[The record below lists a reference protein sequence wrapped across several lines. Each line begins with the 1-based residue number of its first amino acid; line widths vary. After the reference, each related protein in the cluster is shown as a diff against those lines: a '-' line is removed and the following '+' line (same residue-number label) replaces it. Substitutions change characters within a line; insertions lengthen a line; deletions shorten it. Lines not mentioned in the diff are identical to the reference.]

1 MHWLLSRTV
10 PKNSNG
16 KAEKRK
22 RRRKDPDQQGLTM
35 YFNNINGYV
44 SKKDSLADIINVHQ
58 PDVIGLCETKMGK
71 KEEVAIDG
79 YDAKTNNLKK
89 GQEGLAVAIRKGT
102 YRSMEVIS
110 DDEKTSFLFRL
121 YIRT

>member
-1 MHWLLSRTV
+1 
-10 PKNSNG
+10 
-16 KAEKRK
+16 
-22 RRRKDPDQQGLTM
+22 M

-44 SKKDSLADIINVHQ
+44 SKKDSLADIIKVHQ

-89 GQEGLAVAIRKGT
+89 GQEGLAVAVRKGT

-110 DDEKTSFLFRL
+110 DDEKNMFSVQIVYPDLTIRVIVCHGPQEEEESEFRISFLKAL
-121 YIRT
+121 L